1 MGKGKEPTIP
11 TLQHTM
17 TSSGPETKNM
27 GAAINGKVVWLVIKF
42 GKGVVGN
49 LKILKMNDTYKF
61 S

>member
-27 GAAINGKVVWLVIKF
+27 GAAINGKVV
-42 GKGVVGN
+42 
-49 LKILKMNDTYKF
+49 
-61 S
+61 